1 MPLPVA
7 INGTISLQA
16 PQPLTKRAMIIRMSE
31 ETLDALAA
39 YSAHPPLQFEF
50 GNASGIHIGS
60 TFFPMR
66 GDQESTPH
74 ELYLRSALAS
84 KINAPLKLYADI
96 AGKFTVGRELNGKA
110 ESKVHQST
118 ADAQKSKSGGRI
130 RLLEAPPALNPPS
143 NKAKSSAPPKKRKPA
158 VSAPIAAT
166 VKRVPVRVK
175 NEGSSAARGQ
185 SPPPAPP
192 TSQSTS
198 PVPPAMRA
206 LMIHLLAK
214 GSRTKEDVL
223 TQVGG
228 PDASESLRLQLNE
241 LLVTIAERERP
252 NSKTAVPGQAP
263 LYTLLP
269 VSWKEVRPYE
279 FTGLSL
285 TDEERRTMW
294 IEARRGLHS
303 LGIPQS
309 DPAWDY
315 VRTRPGSAVTATSKV
330 GAGSKRAPG
339 AVGTVRKKNA
349 GSTSKAP
356 VEAKD
361 EGIRPPSQTA
371 RPREGAGSA
380 PQSTKVTPKREEDD
394 VAPAPRRFSAASGR
408 NAAWEA
414 ALSPS
419 QAQGLSKKTGLT
431 DARAKRDE
439 SSKTNGRPGVAPP
452 IQSSSSRERDQER
465 EKPTHVAKK
474 QREDESDLDREKG
487 QPTPAPRPKKR
498 KEDASD
504 LESLR
509 DCDVTDAT
517 GKVNAK
523 RKKPREDYGDK
534 DKVNGTGNANKRRKT
549 TDDDAPYKPGGGGTG
564 ASKPRERERDRDRE
578 SDRGHDKTRDRD
590 PLPMAK
596 RRRES
601 DRASL
606 EPSPL
611 PRKSAVRERDGRQR
625 ERERDR
631 SVSPPRRVK
640 RELSPLPHSSH
651 QRENSPLPRA
661 GSKRTGSPARDPVKR
676 EASPRPRGHS
686 RRDDSTPP
694 PRSSKRAAS
703 PPRPQPRVR
712 DRDRDRDRDRES
724 SVTTR
729 RRRNSP
735 IYTSSEEE
743 HHDAPVR
750 RNAPSSVTSSSS
762 SREAVRTPAY
772 TSHPL
777 PPSAPYPK
785 DREALQARYR
795 KGYRNYIAVYHQLLD
810 ERAKIQ
816 DALDDLGREGS
827 AHGDGDTEMMGEEG
841 LRDLAD
847 RYAAWTRELEGI
859 RNAYSAVAERMDITA

>member
-1 MPLPVA
+1 M
-7 INGTISLQA
+7 
-16 PQPLTKRAMIIRMSE
+16 
-31 ETLDALAA
+31 
-39 YSAHPPLQFEF
+39 
-50 GNASGIHIGS
+50 
-60 TFFPMR
+60 
-66 GDQESTPH
+66 
-74 ELYLRSALAS
+74 
-84 KINAPLKLYADI
+84 
-96 AGKFTVGRELNGKA
+96 
-110 ESKVHQST
+110 
-118 ADAQKSKSGGRI
+118 
-130 RLLEAPPALNPPS
+130 
-143 NKAKSSAPPKKRKPA
+143 
-158 VSAPIAAT
+158 
-166 VKRVPVRVK
+166 
-175 NEGSSAARGQ
+175 
-185 SPPPAPP
+185 
-192 TSQSTS
+192 
-198 PVPPAMRA
+198 
-206 LMIHLLAK
+206 
-214 GSRTKEDVL
+214 
-223 TQVGG
+223 
-228 PDASESLRLQLNE
+228 
-241 LLVTIAERERP
+241 
-252 NSKTAVPGQAP
+252 
-263 LYTLLP
+263 
-269 VSWKEVRPYE
+269 RPYE

-285 TDEERRTMW
+285 TDEERRMMW
-294 IEARRGLHS
+294 LEARRVLHS
-303 LGIPQS
+303 LGIAQS

-339 AVGTVRKKNA
+339 AVAAEKKKNA
-349 GSTSKAP
+349 GSASKAP

-371 RPREGAGSA
+371 RPREGASA
-380 PQSTKVTPKREEDD
+380 PQSTKLTPKREEDD
-394 VAPAPRRFSAASGR
+394 LAPPPRRFPAATAR

-414 ALSPS
+414 APSLS
-419 QAQGLSKKTGLT
+419 QAQGPSKKA

-439 SSKTNGRPGVAPP
+439 SSKTNGRPGAAPP

-465 EKPTHVAKK
+465 EKPTYIAKK

-498 KEDASD
+498 KDDASD

-509 DCDVTDAT
+509 DCDITDAT

-523 RKKPREDYGDK
+523 RKKPREDFSDK
-534 DKVNGTGNANKRRKT
+534 DRVNGTGNTKRRKI
-549 TDDDAPYKPGGGGTG
+549 TDDDAPYKPGGGGSGT
-564 ASKPRERERDRDRE
+564 SKARERERDRDRE

-590 PLPMAK
+590 PLPAAK
-596 RRRES
+596 RKRES
-601 DRASL
+601 DRASP

-611 PRKSAVRERDGRQR
+611 PRKSAVRERDSRQR

-640 RELSPLPHSSH
+640 REPSPVSLSTH

-661 GSKRTGSPARDPVKR
+661 SSKRTGSPARDPVKR
-676 EASPRPRGHS
+676 EASPRPRGHTK
-686 RRDDSTPP
+686 RDGSTPP

-724 SVTTR
+724 SVVNGASTTR

-743 HHDAPVR
+743 HHDAPAR
-750 RNAPSSVTSSSS
+750 RNAPSSVTSNS
-762 SREAVRTPAY
+762 SREAMRTPAY
-772 TSHPL
+772 APHPL
-777 PPSAPYPK
+777 PPTAPYPK

-827 AHGDGDTEMMGEEG
+827 AHADGDVEMMDEEG

-847 RYAAWTRELEGI
+847 RYGAWTRELEGI